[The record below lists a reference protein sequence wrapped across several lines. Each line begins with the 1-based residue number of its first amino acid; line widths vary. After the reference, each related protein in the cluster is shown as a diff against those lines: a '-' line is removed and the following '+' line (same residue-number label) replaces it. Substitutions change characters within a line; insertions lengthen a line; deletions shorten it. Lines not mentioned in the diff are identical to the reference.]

1 MKKILIVLFIGVL
14 VITNLNGCMFLM
26 AGALLSGDE
35 SSSSVEINN
44 EKTNNLDVETT
55 IDNEITETET
65 TSVIEETTTHIHNW
79 NKTCGKSSVC
89 VDCGEDDGIIL
100 EHSTDLGICEYCKQE
115 FRKQSPV
122 TIIGRTWE
130 QDYLGGVQWIFKIR
144 NNTDKQIKY
153 VTLQWTCYNAVGDF
167 VYDDIDGNNYVRVKY
182 TGPLDAYTTTNYIQN
197 STKFYDSNF
206 NNSKINEII
215 VEYMDGTT
223 EKVTKYH
230 DNISE

>member
-1 MKKILIVLFIGVL
+1 M
-14 VITNLNGCMFLM
+14 
-26 AGALLSGDE
+26 
-35 SSSSVEINN
+35 
-44 EKTNNLDVETT
+44 
-55 IDNEITETET
+55 
-65 TSVIEETTTHIHNW
+65 
-79 NKTCGKSSVC
+79 
-89 VDCGEDDGIIL
+89 
-100 EHSTDLGICEYCKQE
+100 
-115 FRKQSPV
+115 